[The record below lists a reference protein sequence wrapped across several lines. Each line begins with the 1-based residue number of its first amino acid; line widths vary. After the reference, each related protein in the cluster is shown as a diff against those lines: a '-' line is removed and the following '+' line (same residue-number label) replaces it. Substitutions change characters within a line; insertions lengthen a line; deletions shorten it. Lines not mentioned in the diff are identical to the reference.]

1 MLQKHCGRM
10 IAEVR
15 KRFKPSLFQHV
26 GTQSSLK
33 GKTQKLKVHTNV
45 CPIAN
50 KFDAQVPLFVFEEKR
65 FFVYLASVSKYC

>member
-1 MLQKHCGRM
+1 M

-33 GKTQKLKVHTNV
+33 GKTQKLKVCTNV
-45 CPIAN
+45 RICVN
-50 KFDAQVPLFVFEEKR
+50 EFDAQVPLFVFEEKW
-65 FFVYLASVSKYC
+65 FLCPWIK